1 MKMSN
6 SNIEEQYEPYDYSQD
21 FSPEELY
28 EEKEEHQYQ
37 SLEDKLREV
46 GMSIHDFI

>member
-1 MKMSN
+1 MC
-6 SNIEEQYEPYDYSQD
+6 IEPYDYSED

-28 EEKEEHQYQ
+28 EEKEESEYH
-37 SLEDKLREV
+37 SLEDDLRDV

>member
-1 MKMSN
+1 MCLC
-6 SNIEEQYEPYDYSQD
+6 IEEPYDYSED

-28 EEKEEHQYQ
+28 EEEEESQYRT
-37 SLEDKLREV
+37 LEDELRDV

>member
-1 MKMSN
+1 MYKRIY
-6 SNIEEQYEPYDYSQD
+6 IEEDYSED

-28 EEKEEHQYQ
+28 EKEERPQYKT
-37 SLEDKLREV
+37 LEDNLRDV

>member
-1 MKMSN
+1 MCVESN
-6 SNIEEQYEPYDYSQD
+6 YDYSED

-28 EEKEEHQYQ
+28 EEEDEREYQ
-37 SLEDKLREV
+37 SLEDQLREI

>member
-1 MKMSN
+1 MCLC
-6 SNIEEQYEPYDYSQD
+6 IGEPYDYSED

-28 EEKEEHQYQ
+28 EEPEYPEYQ

-46 GMSIHDFI
+46 GMSIHDFL

>member
-1 MKMSN
+1 MC
-6 SNIEEQYEPYDYSQD
+6 IEKQYDYSED

-28 EEKEEHQYQ
+28 EEDEEEFHYR
-37 SLEDKLREV
+37 SLEDELRDI

>member
-1 MKMSN
+1 MN
-6 SNIEEQYEPYDYSQD
+6 LHDEDLYDYSED

-28 EEKEEHQYQ
+28 EEEYEPQYKT
-37 SLEDKLREV
+37 LEDELREI

>member
-1 MKMSN
+1 MN
-6 SNIEEQYEPYDYSQD
+6 NNEEFDYSED

-28 EEKEEHQYQ
+28 GEELEEYKYK
-37 SLEDKLREV
+37 SFEDHLRDL

>member
-1 MKMSN
+1 MCLY
-6 SNIEEQYEPYDYSQD
+6 IGEPYDYSED

-28 EEKEEHQYQ
+28 EDEEESYYKT
-37 SLEDKLREV
+37 LEEELREV

>member
-1 MKMSN
+1 MSVF
-6 SNIEEQYEPYDYSQD
+6 IEDHNDYSED

-28 EEKEEHQYQ
+28 EEDEPQYKT
-37 SLEDKLREV
+37 LEDELREV

>member
-1 MKMSN
+1 MCLC
-6 SNIEEQYEPYDYSQD
+6 IGEPYDYSED

-28 EEKEEHQYQ
+28 EEEEESQYRT
-37 SLEDKLREV
+37 LEDELRDV

>member
-1 MKMSN
+1 MYV
-6 SNIEEQYEPYDYSQD
+6 EEYDYSED

-28 EEKEEHQYQ
+28 EEKEETQYRT
-37 SLEDKLREV
+37 LEDELRDI